1 MKALERI
8 STKVWAGF
16 ATMAVLLCLATP
28 ASADLRA
35 GASQDAYGGQGA
47 LVTGQGTPV
56 PPVAAAASE
65 DTGLTPADT
74 AVAPRDTAV
83 APANVVLESG
93 DSAAL
98 PFTGLDLL
106 ALVGGGLVL
115 VLVGMTVRQ
124 VARRPA

>member
-1 MKALERI
+1 MRERMI
-8 STKVWAGF
+8 TKSFAVV
-16 ATMAVLLCLATP
+16 ATMAVLLSLASP

-35 GASQDAYGGQGA
+35 GASQDAYGGQG
-47 LVTGQGTPV
+47 VVVSGQGLPGPT
-56 PPVAAAASE
+56 VAADQAGVEAAS
-65 DTGLTPADT
+65 
-74 AVAPRDTAV
+74 AV
-83 APANVVLESG
+83 APANVVLDSK

-115 VLVGMTVRQ
+115 VLVGMSVRQ

>member
-1 MKALERI
+1 MPERI
-8 STKVWAGF
+8 FTQLVAVF
-16 ATMAVLLCLATP
+16 ATMAVLLCLASP

-47 LVTGQGTPV
+47 VLTGQGTPV
-56 PPVAAAASE
+56 PPVASDE
-65 DTGLTPADT
+65 TG
-74 AVAPRDTAV
+74 VAPASTAV
-83 APANVVLESG
+83 APANAVLDSEE
-93 DSAAL
+93 SAAL

-106 ALVGGGLVL
+106 ALVGGGLIL

>member
-1 MKALERI
+1 MPERI
-8 STKVWAGF
+8 STKLFAVF

-47 LVTGQGTPV
+47 LVTGSGTPV
-56 PPVAAAASE
+56 PPVASE
-65 DTGLTPADT
+65 DTGVAPDET
-74 AVAPRDTAV
+74 AVAAANAV
-83 APANVVLESG
+83 LDSEE
-93 DSAAL
+93 SAAL